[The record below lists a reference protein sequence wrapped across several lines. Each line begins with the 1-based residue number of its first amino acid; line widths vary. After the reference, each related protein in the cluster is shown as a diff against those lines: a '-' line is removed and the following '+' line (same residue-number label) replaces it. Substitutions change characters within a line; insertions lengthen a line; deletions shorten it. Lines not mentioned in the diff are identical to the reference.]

1 MEPAVKPAQLARHGG
16 EVLVLATQATLSLP
30 KFRRLMEKYGESVVP
45 IVGEGLVELVER
57 GKATSDEAKDALCR
71 LLAPYQ
77 GRQIDSI
84 VLGCTHFPFLTP
96 VLRELCPT
104 VEIFD
109 GREGTC
115 MQLKHLLEQNGLL
128 SDAAPGRIEYATSG
142 TAETLVL
149 MRRLM
154 TSLDEH

>member
-1 MEPAVKPAQLARHGG
+1 
-16 EVLVLATQATLSLP
+16 
-30 KFRRLMEKYGESVVP
+30 
-45 IVGEGLVELVER
+45 
-57 GKATSDEAKDALCR
+57 
-71 LLAPYQ
+71 
-77 GRQIDSI
+77 
-84 VLGCTHFPFLTP
+84 
-96 VLRELCPT
+96 
-104 VEIFD
+104 
-109 GREGTC
+109 